1 MWRLFLIAGL
11 AVLCVRGA
19 VAAPEYEAL
28 QAKVKCVQAVLARP
42 EVAELMLTLGGE
54 QDLPTPAQL
63 SNDVHA
69 SAKDSGVAMLYIE
82 GVLKCGAAH
91 PDDPIIQIMHS
102 FAIGVST
109 YSETTMYR
117 LLYMAQ
123 IKRKADEITRQAN
136 EVLKRRD
143 EELEKL
149 KQPH

>member
-102 FAIGVST
+102 FA
-109 YSETTMYR
+109 
-117 LLYMAQ
+117 MAQ